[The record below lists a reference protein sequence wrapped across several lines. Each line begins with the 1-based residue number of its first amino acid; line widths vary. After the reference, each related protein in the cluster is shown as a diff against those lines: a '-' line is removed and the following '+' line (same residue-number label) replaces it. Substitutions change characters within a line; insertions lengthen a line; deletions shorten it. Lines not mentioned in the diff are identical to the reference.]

1 MLSDPADMSGSGL
14 GREEDKRQGAGDFQG
29 QRAY

>member
-14 GREEDKRQGAGDFQG
+14 GREEEKRLGAGDFQG

>member
-1 MLSDPADMSGSGL
+1 MVSDPADMSGSRLDREDRAL
-14 GREEDKRQGAGDFQG
+14 GVGDFQG